1 MMKIY
6 QGLDLIILVLV
17 GLFVVGMLGS
27 SFPGLTTDVPI
38 LSISEESQTFF
49 EFLIYPII
57 VLLITDLLLKYR
69 EIKNPKKFVKKY
81 WIDIFMLGM
90 IPIFSIVKFLKIG
103 VSLVKQIKVIKMGT
117 KVIHK
122 TNKIAKK

>member
-6 QGLDLIILVLV
+6 QVLDLIILVLV
-17 GLFVVGMLGS
+17 GLFIVGMLGS
-27 SFPGLTTDVPI
+27 SFPGLTIDVPI
-38 LSISEESQTFF
+38 LSISEESKTFF

-69 EIKNPKKFVKKY
+69 DIKNPKKFVKKY

-103 VSLVKQIKVIKMGT
+103 VTLVKQLKVIKMGT

>member
-122 TNKIAKK
+122 TNKMAKK

>member
-1 MMKIY
+1 MKIY
-6 QGLDLIILVLV
+6 QVLDLIILVLV
-17 GLFVVGMLGS
+17 GLFIVGMLGS
-27 SFPGLTTDVPI
+27 SFPGLTIDVPI
-38 LSISEESQTFF
+38 LSISEESKTFF

-69 EIKNPKKFVKKY
+69 DIKNPKKFVKKY

-103 VSLVKQIKVIKMGT
+103 VTLVKQLKVIKMGT